1 DEQRRAAAV
10 VGLDPAGVPAT
21 VAEMKDYYADMRRRI
36 WACREARDGLRRM
49 FSPAVPRHL
58 LPLKLAAP
66 GIGVLVVATLPR
78 WARRMYGLPG
88 LPTSDLAATLTLKG
102 LYRTTHV
109 VPERYRYTP
118 DAQRARRLTRERE
131 AGLADWSIAS

>member
-1 DEQRRAAAV
+1 
-10 VGLDPAGVPAT
+10 
-21 VAEMKDYYADMRRRI
+21 
-36 WACREARDGLRRM
+36 M
-49 FSPAVPRHL
+49 FSPALPRPL

-66 GIGVLVVATLPR
+66 GLGALVVSTLPR

-109 VPERYRYTP
+109 VPERFRYSP
-118 DAQRARRLTRERE
+118 DAQRARRITREQEASR
-131 AGLADWSIAS
+131 AGLSIAS